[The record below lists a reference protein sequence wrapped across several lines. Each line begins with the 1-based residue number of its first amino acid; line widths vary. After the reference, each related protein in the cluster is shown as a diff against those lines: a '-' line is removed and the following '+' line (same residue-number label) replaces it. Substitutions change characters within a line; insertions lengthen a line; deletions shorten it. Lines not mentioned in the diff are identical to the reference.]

1 MVMDAHAPQPASPAK
16 SSSSELDHNNPRVQF
31 DYSAFPDEGLYDED
45 PLDIT
50 PQKHSELM
58 SLNQHI
64 AHSCSLPDDGSLEH
78 SPQISPSSVLP
89 THNESPLKACNFFNS
104 MQPVSGRLDEL
115 SMPACSACMFSTLL
129 DRSQSLQIHKDNPGD
144 EAAEFQ
150 KLRHQHAQLLA
161 FNHVL
166 VEENNHRLVDHAE
179 LVSELMSANQKAY
192 QAEQA
197 SATAVSNAA
206 QLQREVLRL
215 SNQMDALRLDL
226 QTQSSLANS
235 QQEQLEAAHEQMTEQ
250 QRNNLAKMEK
260 QGWEAADWK
269 ARALDSTQKLAAAN
283 AQIAEQA
290 RVIVLQEQKYAKDVM
305 QLNAQLMHYSAAVGI
320 QSFSPVDLGEDDD
333 D

>member
-89 THNESPLKACNFFNS
+89 THNESPLK
-104 MQPVSGRLDEL
+104 
-115 SMPACSACMFSTLL
+115 TLL

-179 LVSELMSANQKAY
+179 LVSQLMSANQKAY

>member
-1 MVMDAHAPQPASPAK
+1 MVLKDAHAPQPTSP
-16 SSSSELDHNNPRVQF
+16 SESGSSELDHNNAHVYYC
-31 DYSAFPDEGLYDED
+31 DYSAYPEEGFYDDD
-45 PLDIT
+45 PLNNT

-58 SLNQHI
+58 STNQLI
-64 AHSCSLPDDGSLEH
+64 AHSCSLSDDGSLEH
-78 SPQISPSSVLP
+78 SPQISPASVLP
-89 THNESPLKACNFFNS
+89 THNESPLK
-104 MQPVSGRLDEL
+104 
-115 SMPACSACMFSTLL
+115 TLL
-129 DRSQSLQIHKDNPGD
+129 DRSHSMQTHMDSSNPGD
-144 EAAEFQ
+144 QAAEFH

-226 QTQSSLANS
+226 QIQSSLANS

-290 RVIVLQEQKYAKDVM
+290 RVIVLQEQKYAKDIT
-305 QLNAQLMHYSAAVGI
+305 QLNAQLMHYSAVVGI

>member
-1 MVMDAHAPQPASPAK
+1 MQTHMD
-16 SSSSELDHNNPRVQF
+16 SS
-31 DYSAFPDEGLYDED
+31 
-45 PLDIT
+45 
-50 PQKHSELM
+50 
-58 SLNQHI
+58 
-64 AHSCSLPDDGSLEH
+64 
-78 SPQISPSSVLP
+78 
-89 THNESPLKACNFFNS
+89 
-104 MQPVSGRLDEL
+104 
-115 SMPACSACMFSTLL
+115 
-129 DRSQSLQIHKDNPGD
+129 NPGD
-144 EAAEFQ
+144 QAAEFH

-290 RVIVLQEQKYAKDVM
+290 RVIVLQEQKYAKDIT
-305 QLNAQLMHYSAAVGI
+305 QLNAQLMHYSAVVGI